1 MKTTTFPCI
10 SRAFARNILQPLL
23 SLLNIQ
29 SAPPTIGQ
37 NEPQVGGMIVSASI
51 EPFQKASRKEIYGRL
66 FNINYLGFKQLR
78 FRSSLGIS
86 RSVARFR
93 DFPIFFLQ

>member
-51 EPFQKASRKEIYGRL
+51 EPTKSLAPFLPSLYSQKNNLCRT
-66 FNINYLGFKQLR
+66 
-78 FRSSLGIS
+78 
-86 RSVARFR
+86 
-93 DFPIFFLQ
+93 